1 MVRRIVAI
9 GLAFASTAAAQ
20 AAAPPPPPTASA
32 LCRQEGQ
39 NEQGRL
45 LNADRAAGRTSDVT
59 AIVNAT
65 KKITRD
71 CAAGINVATA
81 SIRERVDLASLYV
94 YTNDTS
100 RAESLVADLLRE
112 KGSESD
118 RADARVAAIR
128 LAIAK
133 WDAFAGP
140 NPDGERYAREID
152 AMSDAVIAQ
161 KIVAHSALLG
171 RYDYADLDEP
181 LRDQAVLLLALSR
194 RALDL
199 KALPMSPERPAQGQ
213 RASIP
218 SVNSAYFAM
227 STAYGAL
234 ARAAGDFLD
243 ADSAIRILNEGD
255 RVVGSV
261 YWPARENFE
270 SNRRMYRLVGTSA
283 TPIDGKWW
291 VNAADGSVVKPGDGK
306 VSIVQFTAHW
316 CVPCKKSYEPMNR
329 LMAKYKG
336 RPVESIMATELY
348 GYIGSRRNLTDDQE
362 VAADR
367 EYFTVEHKLNSIVSI
382 NPSSFGPQRPTSNE
396 GRYEV
401 GGIPEI
407 VIIDRK
413 GVIRATV
420 VGWDK
425 GNEARFAAFI
435 DRLLSEK
442 P

>member
-1 MVRRIVAI
+1 MVRR
-9 GLAFASTAAAQ
+9 LALVLVAAAATATAQ
-20 AAAPPPPPTASA
+20 TPPPPTASA

-45 LNADRAAGRTSDVT
+45 LNADRAAGRTPDVT
-59 AIVNAT
+59 AIVNAA
-65 KKITRD
+65 KKMTRD
-71 CAAGINVATA
+71 CAAGIDVATA
-81 SIRERVDLASLYV
+81 SIREKADLATLYV
-94 YTNDTS
+94 YTNDTLK
-100 RAESLVADLLRE
+100 AESLVADMLRA

-118 RADARVAAIR
+118 RAEARVAAIR
-128 LAIAK
+128 LAIAR

-161 KIVAHSALLG
+161 KITAHSALLS

-181 LRDQAVLLLALSR
+181 LRDQAVQLLALSR

-199 KALPMSPERPAQGQ
+199 KALPMTPARPAQNG
-213 RASIP
+213 RPAIP
-218 SVNSAYFAM
+218 SVNSAYFSMA
-227 STAYGAL
+227 TAYSAL
-234 ARAAGDFLD
+234 ARAAGDFLN
-243 ADSAIRILNEGD
+243 ADSALKILDEGD

-261 YWPARENFE
+261 YWPARDNFE
-270 SNRRMYRLVGTSA
+270 GNRAMYRLVGQRA

-329 LMAKYKG
+329 LMEKYKG
-336 RPVESIMATELY
+336 KPVESIMATELY
-348 GYIGSRRNLTDDQE
+348 GYIGARRNLSAEAE

-367 EYFTVEHKLNSIVSI
+367 EYFTVEHKLTSTVAI

-396 GRYEV
+396 GRYQV

-407 VIIDRK
+407 VIIDPK

-435 DRLLSEK
+435 DKLLSEK